1 MLVASRSA
9 VLATSEFVSAI
20 LRAMN
25 DLASNASRNVRFAEW
40 RWLALWF
47 MLLLPLAILFPPI
60 PIDETRY
67 LTAAWEMFNSGQ
79 WLVPTVNGA
88 WYSDKSPL
96 LFWVIASGWKVFG
109 VHTWVARVEALIIA
123 LLTLLMTRRLAAR
136 LGFEA
141 READAAM
148 WLLAGCAGFALFATA
163 IMFDLLLALTV
174 LGVLHALLD
183 LDARRYARGIAL
195 LGLWIGLGLLAKGPV
210 VLLHVAGVALLAP
223 LWSEGARAA
232 KARWYF
238 SLLAGVLIGIAIIAC
253 WLMPAAFYAGP
264 GYWQPLIGKITGRL
278 HESFAHGRPF
288 WWYLPLIPVLLLPWV
303 LAVRAPS
310 RAWCG
315 LTRARAGIFLLCW
328 WLPPLIAFCAISGKQ
343 IHYLAPLLP
352 AWTLS
357 GAYVLQNPNARLR
370 GLYALF
376 ALATAIGLCLL
387 PGWAART
394 YGYPLQRSLL
404 LFALVALVIAAG
416 VWRAWGRDVRSLALA
431 ATSLASVSL
440 LAGALALQPALDVRP
455 EAAFIA
461 SALRAHVPIAHIEW
475 HNGLFGYTGRLH
487 QPLPVITRAQVL
499 EWCRAHPN
507 GWLIASDRSD
517 EPEGVAP
524 ARAWP
529 YFLSGSKRIGAWQAS
544 DVLAARRR

>member
-1 MLVASRSA
+1 
-9 VLATSEFVSAI
+9 
-20 LRAMN
+20 MN
-25 DLASNASRNVRFAEW
+25 RPASNTLQSMRVGDW
-40 RWLALWF
+40 YWLALWF
-47 MLLLPLAILFPPI
+47 VLLLPLAVLFPPI

-96 LFWVIASGWKVFG
+96 LFWLIAGGWKVFG

-123 LLTLLMTRRLAAR
+123 LAMLLMVRRLVAR
-136 LGFEA
+136 LHFEE
-141 READAAM
+141 RGADAM

-174 LGVLHALLD
+174 LGALHALLD
-183 LDARRYARGIAL
+183 LDARRYGRGIAL
-195 LGLWIGLGLLAKGPV
+195 LGLWIGFGMLAKGPV
-210 VLLHVAGVALLAP
+210 VLLHIAGLAVLAP
-223 LWSEGARAA
+223 LWSESAGIA
-232 KARWYF
+232 KARWYL

-253 WLMPAAFYAGP
+253 WLIPAALYAGP
-264 GYWQPLIGKITGRL
+264 DYWQPLVGKVTGRL

-303 LAVRAPS
+303 IALRAPL
-310 RAWCG
+310 RAWRILPRG
-315 LTRARAGIFLLCW
+315 RAGTFLLCW

-352 AWTLS
+352 AWALS
-357 GAYVLQNPNARLR
+357 GAYVLRDENTRVR
-370 GLYALF
+370 GGPYALF
-376 ALATAIGLCLL
+376 ALLIAIGLCLF

-416 VWRAWGRDVRSLALA
+416 VWRAWGRDARSLALA
-431 ATSLASVSL
+431 ATALASVSL
-440 LAGALALQPALDVRP
+440 LAGALALRPALDVRP
-455 EAAFIA
+455 EAAFVA

-487 QPLPVITRAQVL
+487 QSLPVIARAQVL
-499 EWCRAHPN
+499 QWCHAHPN
-507 GWLIASDRSD
+507 GWLLVSDRSD

-529 YFLSGSKRIGAWQAS
+529 YFLSGSKRIGAWR
-544 DVLAARRR
+544 AADILKTKR